1 MSRASTLNLSKA
13 YVFWIGSLMF
23 GLPLL
28 TSFYVI
34 QFSSASLVKYVL
46 PYVLLSLIIGFFLLS
61 RGAKPRRPAEELTD
75 FSNTRNLSRSPSF
88 LLAYVALSSA
98 TVAVVSYW
106 LMKYYVANAY
116 PSPITPLGNIAAI
129 VYLISLSLAGASGVP
144 FLLRRIFPVIG
155 NAFSIN
161 RSYYRIALLIGIAYF
176 ITYLILVNQ
185 IIITGYNTPPG
196 NFISPPSGSY
206 PFGFVF
212 AAGPPPNSAVESA
225 FYVPQLVLQ
234 IDQYFNLLVLP
245 FEVIFATIL
254 SSLVAGTVIATLF
267 MIRNFASHS
276 CLTGATVS
284 GLGGFFGFTATCPTC
299 LVPTLVSVFFG
310 GVSATVP
317 SIYSHLSGV
326 ILPPLVSVAVLL
338 GGLFILNFQA
348 KKFQHLVP
356 ILAT

>member
-1 MSRASTLNLSKA
+1 MSRPSTLNLSRA
-13 YVFWIGSLMF
+13 YAFWIGSLMF

-34 QFSSASLVKYVL
+34 QNSSFSLVKYVL
-46 PYVLLSLIIGFFLLS
+46 PYILLSLIIGFFLLS
-61 RGAKPRRPAEELTD
+61 RGKSVRPAERSTD
-75 FSNTRNLSRSPSF
+75 FSEPNPSKTGSF
-88 LLAYVALSSA
+88 LLAYLALSSG
-98 TVAVVSYW
+98 TVAVISYW
-106 LMKYYVANAY
+106 LMKYYVASAY
-116 PSPITPLGNIAAI
+116 PSPISPLANLAAI
-129 VYLISLSLAGASGVP
+129 VYLVSLSLAGASGVP
-144 FLLRRIFPVIG
+144 FLLLRIFPVIG
-155 NAFSIN
+155 NAFSSN
-161 RSYYRIALLIGIAYF
+161 RNYYRLAVLIGIGYF

-185 IIITGYNTPPG
+185 IIVTGYNTPPG
-196 NFISPPSGSY
+196 NFIPPPSGTY

-234 IDQYFNLLVLP
+234 INQYFNLLVLP

-254 SSLVAGTVIATLF
+254 SSLVAGTVVATLF
-267 MIRNFASHS
+267 MIRNFANHS

-326 ILPPLVSVAVLL
+326 ILPPLVSVATLL
-338 GGLFILNFQA
+338 GGLLILNLQS
-348 KKFQHLVP
+348 KKYQHPVP
-356 ILAT
+356 ILTS